1 MECKE
6 GRASPWGAPWR
17 RGPVPHRRK
26 GGFWGAGGCFMHKR
40 QGRCSKGG
48 EGAACC
54 PPAPNMEPE
63 GSPRGPA
70 HCRGGTYP
78 DPAHQQA
85 LLQAG
90 GVGKAFGVGTPRG
103 RGTPRCPGHP
113 RVWAG
118 RNQAA
123 IPAGKAESKG
133 GGGGAV
139 PPPGTPWGAQRR
151 GGGRTHTMQ
160 GGPRASRDDTSTPNP
175 HRAPPGAATS
185 AAQSFSLPAI

>member
-133 GGGGAV
+133 GGGGC
-139 PPPGTPWGAQRR
+139 TPTRDPLGSTKE

>member
-133 GGGGAV
+133 GGGLYPHQG
-139 PPPGTPWGAQRR
+139 PLGEHK
-151 GGGRTHTMQ
+151 GGGGTDTHDARGSPSKQ
-160 GGPRASRDDTSTPNP
+160 G
-175 HRAPPGAATS
+175 
-185 AAQSFSLPAI
+185 